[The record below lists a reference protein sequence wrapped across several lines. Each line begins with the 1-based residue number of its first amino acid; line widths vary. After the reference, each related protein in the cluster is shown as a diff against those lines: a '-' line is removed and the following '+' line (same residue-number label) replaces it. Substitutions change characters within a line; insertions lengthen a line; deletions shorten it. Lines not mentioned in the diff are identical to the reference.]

1 MPQKSNKE
9 KDKSKPKRR
18 NTDPAGDA
26 AAEAAAAAQAELDSM
41 GDAENETTKANASKN
56 RAKPGSKADN
66 TGSLQNVEE
75 NSSGEDDGILG
86 AGPAPAA
93 AAQTRHVNGDQARQI
108 ADLERRLA
116 AAQVTIQR

>member
-1 MPQKSNKE
+1 MGDPE
-9 KDKSKPKRR
+9 DETTKDKS
-18 NTDPAGDA
+18 
-26 AAEAAAAAQAELDSM
+26 
-41 GDAENETTKANASKN
+41 NASKD
-56 RAKPGSKADN
+56 RAKARSKADK
-66 TGSLQNVEE
+66 TGSSQNAEE
-75 NSSGEDDGILG
+75 NSSGEDDDTA